1 MGIGARTAAEHR
13 PGHTRATVKP
23 IVIQPQRDA
32 IAVVDAMGLL
42 HSLICLCVPSRIVAE
57 IVSVQQRTHV
67 PVPSC
72 ACPSTH
78 TATGSYGNTCGD
90 FCDLSAELLGRL
102 TPFLVAGLKRFEQ
115 RFRAEYVAF
124 VLLVFDGAD
133 EDLKAAIDTFRRSYV
148 QCMSPC
154 PLVVQ
159 ASSGCCC
166 LRPCLVLVGGSEKK
180 KKSDGAT
187 ASIGGDG
194 DPLAGQTVRVPA
206 ACIEITPQLVK
217 LLVSIVTKLHAQ
229 GEINAFAFV
238 GPTQADDSATSL
250 ARSLGSAGVPTLL
263 VTNDTDAVVVA
274 GHVVDAANSTEPYGV
289 SNCRRACDAVCCL
302 LTWASVA
309 CLCARRCSDFEPST
323 PLSAMSHIDSR
334 SRSPYMRFMLHH
346 TPRRVVRT
354 WQCAECLSRRYCC
367 MRFG

>member
-42 HSLICLCVPSRIVAE
+42 HSLICVCVPSSIVAD
-57 IVSVQQRTHV
+57 IVSVQQRTPHAAAAPNTGDPVRDDV
-67 PVPSC
+67 PDPLC

-78 TATGSYGNTCGD
+78 TATGSYGNTCGS
-90 FCDLSAELLGRL
+90 FCDLSSELLSRL

-115 RFRAEYVAF
+115 RFRADYVAF

-154 PLVVQ
+154 PLCVQ

-289 SNCRRACDAVCCL
+289 SNCRRARL
-302 LTWASVA
+302 
-309 CLCARRCSDFEPST
+309 
-323 PLSAMSHIDSR
+323 
-334 SRSPYMRFMLHH
+334 
-346 TPRRVVRT
+346 
-354 WQCAECLSRRYCC
+354 
-367 MRFG
+367 